1 MRVTEY
7 RRTQSRYTD
16 GSIGCTVTGG
26 VMDSRPSSSA
36 WAAQPVRA
44 SVVESR
50 RLTPQTHGIAVK
62 KPAGFS
68 FRPTQFTFLSLKTSE
83 EGWDTRPMSIATS
96 PTRSNLEYAVRT
108 SDSPFKQAFTS
119 LEAGDIVALQGPF
132 GRFVLR
138 EDRPAVLVAGGVGI
152 TPLKGMAEYAS
163 DNALQ
168 IPVRLIYSNR
178 TEEEIAY
185 REELAELERRNPRF
199 KVLHTLTGVG
209 ASTTKGWNGRAGRID
224 ARVLREVARALEEP
238 VYYVCGS
245 KEMVTGIADLLTQSG
260 VGASDIMEEVFRGY
274 G

>member
-1 MRVTEY
+1 
-7 RRTQSRYTD
+7 
-16 GSIGCTVTGG
+16 
-26 VMDSRPSSSA
+26 MDSRSSSA
-36 WAAQPVRA
+36 PWAAQPVSA

-50 RLTPQTHGIAVK
+50 RLTPRTHGIAVK

-83 EGWDTRPMSIATS
+83 AGWDTRPMSIATS
-96 PTRSNLEYAVRT
+96 PTRPNLEYAVRM

-119 LEAGDIVALQGPF
+119 LEPGDTVALQGPF

-138 EDRPAVLVAGGVGI
+138 EDRPAILVAGGVGI

-163 DNALQ
+163 DKALK
-168 IPVRLIYSNR
+168 IPMRLVYSNR

-199 KVLHTLTGVG
+199 EVLYTLTGEG
-209 ASTTKGWNGRAGRID
+209 ASTAMTRGWEGRAGRID
-224 ARVLREVARALEEP
+224 AHALQEVARGLEKP
-238 VYYVCGS
+238 VYYICGS
-245 KEMVTGIADLLTQSG
+245 NGMVTGISDLLIQSG
-260 VGASDIMEEVFRGY
+260 VGGSDIMEEVFRGY